1 MVTDVNPAKHVLGDA
16 VNDAIDRLDTEMAT
30 LLVASKVELVLD
42 A

>member
-1 MVTDVNPAKHVLGDA
+1 MVTGLLTKQLLGDTL
-16 VNDAIDRLDTEMAT
+16 NDVIDRLDTEMAT

>member
-1 MVTDVNPAKHVLGDA
+1 MVEEVPKIQLLGDA
-16 VNDAIDRLDTEMAT
+16 VKALIDRLDTEMAT